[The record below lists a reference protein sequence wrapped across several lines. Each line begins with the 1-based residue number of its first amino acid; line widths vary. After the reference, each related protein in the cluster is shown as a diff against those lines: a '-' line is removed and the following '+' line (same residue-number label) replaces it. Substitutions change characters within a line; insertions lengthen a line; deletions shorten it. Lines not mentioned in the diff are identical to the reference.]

1 MSRYSPTVLEQ
12 PFDLGVVIDQMIEG
26 YYGGRQRKPEARSR
40 RRPSSREG
48 AAKGRGNS
56 GLGGQA
62 HVLLLPLSLNLH
74 GPSKTAWPSQLSHG

>member
-12 PFDLGVVIDQMIEG
+12 PFDLGGVINQMIEG
-26 YYGGRQRKPEARSR
+26 YYGGRQIKQEA
-40 RRPSSREG
+40 SSREG